1 MSRLLHAA
9 DESAL
14 SIFNLSR
21 WVFKAQFFLRM
32 SSETRSKQAKRK
44 STLWRGAK
52 ARAALKDEAHG
63 EVGEVG
69 AMCVAGENVQDGMV
83 LEGCERPITKHPNV
97 RKDRGIG
104 SRSFAGV
111 LAKTESSCAGGAN
124 TDRIAATILLSY
136 SFRTSSPSHYFPCE
150 QAVSQYINNF

>member
-1 MSRLLHAA
+1 MPRRSDLPRLLHTA

-21 WVFKAQFFLRM
+21 WVFKAH
-32 SSETRSKQAKRK
+32 KQAKRK

-52 ARAALKDEAHG
+52 ARAALRDEAHG

-69 AMCVAGENVQDGMV
+69 AMCVAGENVEDGMI
-83 LEGCERPITKHPNV
+83 LEGCELTITKQPNAH
-97 RKDRGIG
+97 KYRGIG
-104 SRSFAGV
+104 SRSLAGV

-124 TDRIAATILLSY
+124 AENLLSSTRNAHTLL
-136 SFRTSSPSHYFPCE
+136 SFSSKTSSPSHYFPCE
-150 QAVSQYINNF
+150 QLSRPRF